1 MKLLVLLAIVVYV
14 AGVIKFWNG
23 FHRTNFSSGRLYLAL
38 MWPLLIVGNASYR
51 QNFRRAL
58 RG

>member
-1 MKLLVLLAIVVYV
+1 MKLLVFLAIVVYV
-14 AGVIKFWNG
+14 VGVVKFWNG
-23 FHRTNFSSGRLYLAL
+23 FHRTHFSSRKLVLSL
-38 MWPLLIVGNASYR
+38 LWPLLIFNASYR